1 MVGNYTSFVWFG
13 YVLWIDGC
21 DEDPANRTERKEAGS
36 WQPTAV
42 KLGRPWPKLGRTGA
56 NLGLTCAELGPLGS
70 NLGPARAQLGS
81 NMAQLVHV
89 WTQVGF
95 NMRNLVLCGGIC
107 CRTWAQ
113 DRPKVGDTAS
123 RVGSQQWIIWTM
135 LGRYAKCANY
145 HSGEPLFKGSILKMP
160 PPAKAVPA
168 KQTVHSYHPRLGT
181 FGAPGFLIVNGFG
194 GNWLKEWSLEHAAY
208 TMEPPKQYP
217 TICGFGL
224 NLDIYT
230 YIYTHLLYIYN
241 THTYKYIYI

>member
-1 MVGNYTSFVWFG
+1 VAADCGQT
-13 YVLWIDGC
+13 
-21 DEDPANRTERKEAGS
+21 
-36 WQPTAV
+36 
-42 KLGRPWPKLGRTGA
+42 WPKLGRTGA

-70 NLGPARAQLGS
+70 NLGPA
-81 NMAQLVHV
+81 
-89 WTQVGF
+89 W
-95 NMRNLVLCGGIC
+95 
-107 CRTWAQ
+107 TWAQ

-123 RVGSQQWIIWTM
+123 HVGSQQWIIWTM
-135 LGRYAKCANY
+135 LGRYATCANY

-208 TMEPPKQYP
+208 TMEPPKHNP

-224 NLDIYT
+224 NLDIY
-230 YIYTHLLYIYN
+230 I
-241 THTYKYIYI
+241 YIYIYIYIPSASKHQEKAGWGLIT